1 MTDFSFAGFLLS
13 LAAAAALL
21 IWSVRLVRTG
31 VERAYGRQLR
41 GWMARSARSRLLA
54 AGSGLGAALLLQ
66 SATAVLALVAGFSG
80 SGALQVATG
89 TAVLLGAD
97 LGSALV
103 VALISL
109 HVSDAMPLL
118 LLTGVILF
126 LKGMTGNIRQV
137 GRILIGLALI
147 FVSLQ
152 MIRDAAEP
160 LIGHAGIG
168 AALGYLGRD
177 TASAFLI
184 GALLAWLVHS
194 SVATVL
200 LVVTLAANGLLERE
214 AAAAIVLGA
223 NFGGCLIAVGLTLSA
238 HSAARSIVYANLIA
252 RGGGA
257 ICLLVLLRSG
267 LVPTAMFGDD
277 TAMAVVVLHVVFNA
291 AVLVAVLPVVGP
303 LSHLAERI
311 ADVFARPEQPALDRL
326 PDPGVF
332 AKAPLRAV
340 PRMRRE
346 MVVMAQMVDAM
357 QHEVLPLLMAW
368 DADRAAGIVET
379 ALRMRARHVDLKLLA
394 AALQEE
400 GLDVGPDVRDA
411 MSDLMQVGAALDG
424 AASVL
429 SGDLVVIARD
439 LAARGVHFS
448 AVGQK
453 EIRHF
458 AEQVAANAELALLV
472 IERED
477 PSVAVELIGRKAQ
490 IRKLEQD
497 LQAAHLARLSR
508 RNQESIATSSHHQVV
523 LRALKLCNS
532 YIAHVAT
539 ILLERRGELMATRLA
554 QASTEI

>member
-1 MTDFSFAGFLLS
+1 MTDFSLAGFLLS

-80 SGALQVATG
+80 SGALPVAAG

-118 LLTGVILF
+118 LLAGVILF
-126 LKGMTGNIRQV
+126 LKGMTGTVHHV

-160 LIGHAGIG
+160 LIGHDGIG
-168 AALGYLGRD
+168 VALGYLGND
-177 TASAFLI
+177 AASAFLI

-200 LVVTLAANGLLERE
+200 LVVTLAAHGLLGLD

-223 NFGGCLIAVGLTLSA
+223 NFGGCLIAVGLTLGGGA
-238 HSAARSIVYANLIA
+238 TARGIVYANLIA

-257 ICLLVLLRSG
+257 LSVLFLMMSGLIPPVLLGDDPATAVIALHVLFNATVLLVS
-267 LVPTAMFGDD
+267 
-277 TAMAVVVLHVVFNA
+277 
-291 AVLVAVLPVVGP
+291 LPFLGP
-303 LSHLAERI
+303 LSRLAEEMAAI
-311 ADVFARPEQPALDRL
+311 FAKAEQPALDRL
-326 PDPGVF
+326 PEPDVF
-332 AKAPLRAV
+332 LAAPMRAV

-346 MVVMAQMVDAM
+346 LVVIGQMVDAM
-357 QHEVLPLLMAW
+357 QREVLPLLMVW
-368 DADRAAGIVET
+368 DADRAAGIAET
-379 ALRMRARHVDLKLLA
+379 ARRMRARHVELKLLA
-394 AALQEE
+394 AALQGE
-400 GLDVGPDVRDA
+400 GSDPRPDVREA
-411 MSDLMQVGAALDG
+411 MSDLLQVGAALEG

-429 SGDLVVIARD
+429 SGDLVAIARD
-439 LAARGVHFS
+439 LSGRGVHFS
-448 AVGQK
+448 ALGQK
-453 EIRHF
+453 EIRLF

-477 PSVAVELIGRKAQ
+477 PSVAAELIERKAQ
-490 IRKLEQD
+490 VRKLEQD
-497 LQAAHLARLSR
+497 LQGAHLARLSLG
-508 RNQESIATSSHHQVV
+508 NPESIATSNHHQDV
-523 LRALKLCNS
+523 LRALKQCNS

-539 ILLERRGELMATRLA
+539 ILLERRGELMQTRLA
-554 QASTEI
+554 KA

>member
-1 MTDFSFAGFLLS
+1 MTDFNLAGFLLS

-21 IWSVRLVRTG
+21 VWSVRLVRTG

-54 AGSGLGAALLLQ
+54 AGSGMGAALLLQ

-80 SGALQVATG
+80 SGALPVAAG

-103 VALISL
+103 VAMISL

-118 LLTGVILF
+118 LLAGVILF
-126 LKGMTGNIRQV
+126 LKGTTGTVRQV

-168 AALGYLGRD
+168 ATLSYLGRD
-177 TASAFLI
+177 AASAFLI

-200 LVVTLAANGLLERE
+200 LIVTLGAHGLLGWD
-214 AAAAIVLGA
+214 AASAIVLGA
-223 NFGGCLIAVGLTLSA
+223 NFGGCLVAIGLTLGVEA
-238 HSAARSIVYANLIA
+238 TARSIVYANLIA

-257 ICLLVLLRSG
+257 ICVLVLLRSG
-267 LVPTAMFGDD
+267 HVPPDLFGDD
-277 TAMAVVVLHVVFNA
+277 PAMAVILLHVVFNA
-291 AVLVAVLPVVGP
+291 AVLFAVLPIVGP
-303 LSHLAERI
+303 LSHLAVRI
-311 ADVFARPEQPALDRL
+311 AAVFARPEQPALDRL
-326 PDPGVF
+326 PEPDVF
-332 AKAPLRAV
+332 ATAPLRAV

-346 MVVMAQMVDAM
+346 LVVMGQMVDAM
-357 QHEVLPLLMAW
+357 QREVLPLLMEW
-368 DADRAAGIVET
+368 DAARAAGIAET
-379 ALRMRARHVDLKLLA
+379 ARQMRSRHIDLKLLA
-394 AALQEE
+394 AALQGE
-400 GLDVGPDVRDA
+400 GSDIGSDVRDA
-411 MSDLMQVGAALDG
+411 MSDLLQVGAALEG

-439 LAARGVHFS
+439 LAGRGVHFS
-448 AVGQK
+448 ALGQK

-458 AEQVAANAELALLV
+458 AEQVAANVDLALLV

-477 PSVAVELIGRKAQ
+477 PSVAAELIGRKAQ

-497 LQAAHLARLSR
+497 LQAAHVGRLSR
-508 RNQESIATSSHHQVV
+508 RIQESIATSSHHQDV
-523 LRALKLCNS
+523 LRSLKQCNS

-539 ILLERRGELMATRLA
+539 ILLERRGELKQTRLA
-554 QASTEI
+554 PR